1 MERPTNAANPNLSFE
16 ANDRPASETAA
27 FSAVYDLIPMPE
39 SIETGAG
46 KFVLTANTIIYVEPC
61 SPELIGIGQYLADKL
76 HLSTGYRLPVLNSAD
91 GFSPSSVV
99 KGDIHLRLFENEP
112 DLGEE
117 GYQLVIT
124 PGSLFLSAKH
134 PAGLFHGVQTI
145 RQLLPAAIESHE
157 LQGCPWEI
165 AAMTIRDRPR
175 FGWRGAM
182 LDVARH
188 FFCVADVKRYIDQI
202 AYYKMN
208 RFHLH
213 LSDDQGWRFMIA
225 AWPNLSAYGG
235 STAIGNDPGGFY
247 TQAEY
252 AEIVAYAQSRYIIVV
267 PEIDMPGHTNAALA
281 SYPELNRDGQAPAL
295 YTGIEVGFSSLCAD
309 KEITYRFVEDVI
321 REIAALT
328 PGPYFHIGGDEA
340 SVTTSEDYRQFI
352 RRVLMITHSYGK
364 QAVGWEEIAQVDLQ
378 SSTLVQFWK
387 GGHGREAV
395 AQGCKLIL
403 SPGSKTYLDMMYD
416 ASSPLGLKWAG
427 YVEVRD
433 AYDWDPL
440 TQVEGLSEQ
449 DVAGVE
455 APLWSETLRTM
466 GDIEFMAYPRLL
478 GIAEIGWSPA
488 DGRNWD
494 EYRRRLGS
502 HGARLAAMGIH
513 FYRSPQVVW
522 E

>member
-1 MERPTNAANPNLSFE
+1 
-16 ANDRPASETAA
+16 
-27 FSAVYDLIPMPE
+27 
-39 SIETGAG
+39 
-46 KFVLTANTIIYVEPC
+46 
-61 SPELIGIGQYLADKL
+61 
-76 HLSTGYRLPVLNSAD
+76 PVLISAD
-91 GFSPSSVV
+91 EFSPDDAV
-99 KGDIHLRLFENEP
+99 KGDVHLRLCENEA

-117 GYQLVIT
+117 GYKLEIT
-124 PGSLFLSAKH
+124 PGSLFLSANR

-157 LQGCPWEI
+157 LQYCPWEI
-165 AAMTIRDRPR
+165 AAMTIWDQPR
-175 FGWRGAM
+175 FAWRGAM

-188 FFCVADVKRYIDQI
+188 FFCVADVKRYIDEI

-213 LSDDQGWRFMIA
+213 LSDDQGWRLMIA
-225 AWPNLSAYGG
+225 TWPRLSAYGG
-235 STAIGNDPGGFY
+235 STAVGNDPGGFY

-252 AEIVAYAQSRYIIVV
+252 AEIVAYAQSRYITVV

-281 SYPELNRDGQAPAL
+281 SYPELNCDSKAPAL
-295 YTGIEVGFSSLCAD
+295 HTGIEVGISSLCTD
-309 KEITYRFVEDVI
+309 KEVTYRFVEDVV
-321 REIAALT
+321 REVAALT

-340 SVTTSEDYRQFI
+340 SVMTSEDYRRFVT
-352 RRVLMITHSYGK
+352 RVLAIADSYGK
-364 QAVGWEEIAQVDLQ
+364 KVVGWEEIAQVDLQ
-378 SSTLVQFWK
+378 PSTLVQVWK
-387 GGHGREAV
+387 GEHGREAI

-440 TQVEGLSEQ
+440 AQLEWLSEE

-466 GDIEFMAYPRLL
+466 GDIEFMAFPRLP
-478 GIAEIGWSPA
+478 GIAEIGWSPM
-488 DGRNWD
+488 DGRNWG
-494 EYRRRLGS
+494 EYRHRLGT
-502 HGARLAAMGIH
+502 HGARLAGMGIH
-513 FYRSPQVVW
+513 FYRSPQVDW
-522 E
+522 DE